1 MFFACLALHKI
12 PEKLANYLSHN
23 STLCLTKTTNK
34 LCREFT
40 KEPFHAFPG
49 VRIDQIDQIE
59 HIFQIG
65 VKIYTVKQENQKR
78 VALLVRRPNPNY
90 KDLMCLDLSETEAG
104 VSHFSYIYDVSA
116 YSKAHECGKC
126 GQLWDRAYH

>member
-1 MFFACLALHKI
+1 MFFFACLALHKST
-12 PEKLANYLSHN
+12 EKLANYLSHN

-40 KEPFHAFPG
+40 KEPFHTFPG

-65 VKIYTVKQENQKR
+65 VEIYTAKQGNQKR

-104 VSHFSYIYDVSA
+104 VLHFSYIYDVSA
-116 YSKAHECGKC
+116 YSKAH
-126 GQLWDRAYH
+126 